1 MTALAPTLELFFTE
15 RLVSQRQVSPNT
27 VAAYRD
33 SWRLLLRYAN
43 ASTGKEPTALELTD
57 LDAPLISGFLDHL
70 EAERH
75 NTARTRNARLAAI
88 RSFFRFAALRHP
100 EHAGLIARVLAIPSK
115 RFARPEISFLDRGEI
130 EALVASPDTNTW
142 NGRRDH
148 ALLAVAT
155 QTGLRVSELTGLR
168 NKDVELGAGAHVH
181 CTGKGRKQ
189 RSTPLTRE
197 SVAVLRTWV
206 RENGGDPDHPL
217 FPTRQGTQ
225 LSRDAVGDLVTK
237 HTATAQQTCPSLAT
251 KNVTPHVLRHSCA
264 MEFLRS
270 GVDRMVM
277 ALWLGHESVET
288 TSIYVHGDLAIKER
302 ALARTTPTRVAPG
315 RYRPQDKLL
324 AFLTSL

>member
-15 RLVSQRQVSPNT
+15 RLVNQRQVSPNT

-33 SWRLLLRYAN
+33 SWRLLLGYAN
-43 ASTGKEPTALELTD
+43 ARTGKEPCALDLAD

-115 RFARPEISFLDRGEI
+115 RFAKPEVSFLDRDEV
-130 EALVASPDTNTW
+130 EALVASPDTTTW
-142 NGRRDH
+142 IGRRDH

-168 NKDVELGAGAHVH
+168 NNDVELGVGAHLR
-181 CTGKGRKQ
+181 CIGKGRKQ
-189 RSTPLTRE
+189 RCTPLTRE
-197 SVAVLRTWV
+197 SVAVLRTWI
-206 RENGGDPDHPL
+206 RETGGEPDHPL
-217 FPTRQGTQ
+217 FPTRQGTP

-237 HTATAQQTCPSLAT
+237 HSSTAQRSCPSLT
-251 KNVTPHVLRHSCA
+251 EKKVTPHVLRHSCA
-264 MEFLRS
+264 MELLRS
-270 GVDRMVM
+270 GIDRMVM
-277 ALWLGHESVET
+277 ALWLGHEKVET
-288 TSIYVHGDLAIKER
+288 TSIYVHGDLTIKER
-302 ALARTTPTRVAPG
+302 ALARTTPTHVSPG
-315 RYRPQDKLL
+315 RYRPADKLL